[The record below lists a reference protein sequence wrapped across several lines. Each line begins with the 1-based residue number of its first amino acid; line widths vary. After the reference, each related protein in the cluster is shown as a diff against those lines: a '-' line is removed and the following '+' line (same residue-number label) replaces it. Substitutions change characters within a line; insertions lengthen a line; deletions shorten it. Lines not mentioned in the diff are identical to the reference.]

1 MNCNPTDKDIL
12 ELAGNILKLLD
23 ADNLAKGVKDQY
35 DALGEEFDPND
46 TETLESIRQAN
57 IYLGN
62 LLTSLPDDE
71 DDNLLQDNE
80 KVICT
85 LEKIFKKDMP
95 INFLASVL
103 LLIARMA
110 N

>member
-1 MNCNPTDKDIL
+1 M
-12 ELAGNILKLLD
+12 
-23 ADNLAKGVKDQY
+23 
-35 DALGEEFDPND
+35 
-46 TETLESIRQAN
+46 
-57 IYLGN
+57 
-62 LLTSLPDDE
+62 PDDE
-71 DDNLLQDNE
+71 SDNLLQDNE

-103 LLIARMA
+103 LLISRMA